1 MLTYKK
7 DRVVTL
13 YIPESYNSSRLVC
26 FDPGLNTT
34 GVSVFDVDSRTK
46 RVSSVYA
53 YTIYNDKLGDVTGLD
68 SEILTERT
76 FKLYKLCQGIHN
88 AIDYFKPSIVGCEAP
103 FYNRLMPMAFVSLS
117 EVVSM
122 IRHTVI
128 QYNYNI
134 PFYLVEPQKVKQGVG
149 VAGKK
154 GKQVVMDAIRNIPEL
169 MDNLTTPLDSLD
181 EHAVDA
187 IAVGWSMLKFKI

>member
-1 MLTYKK
+1 M
-7 DRVVTL
+7 
-13 YIPESYNSSRLVC
+13 VC

-34 GVSVFDVDSRTK
+34 GVSVFDIDSRTMQ
-46 RVSSVYA
+46 VSGISA
-53 YTIYNDKLGDVTGLD
+53 YTIYNDKLGDATGLD
-68 SEILTERT
+68 PDLLTERT
-76 FKLYKLCQGIHN
+76 FKLYKLCLGIQN
-88 AIDYFKPSIVGCEAP
+88 AINYYQPNLVGCEAP

-122 IRHTVI
+122 IRHTVL

-134 PFYLVEPQKVKQGVG
+134 PFYLVEPQKVKQGIG

-154 GKQVVMDAIRNIPEL
+154 GKQVVMEAISRVPEIMSVL
-169 MDNLTTPLDSLD
+169 NVPLESLD

-187 IAVGWSMLKFKI
+187 IAVGWSMLKYKV

>member
-1 MLTYKK
+1 MS
-7 DRVVTL
+7 L
-13 YIPESYNSSRLVC
+13 YIPESYRSTRMVC

-34 GVSVFDVDSRTK
+34 GVSVYDIDSRTK
-46 RVSSVYA
+46 EVLSIYA
-53 YTIYNDKLGDVTGLD
+53 YTIYTDRTRDATGLD
-68 SEILTERT
+68 TEILTERSH
-76 FKLYKLCQGIHN
+76 KLYKLCG
-88 AIDYFKPSIVGCEAP
+88 AIQHTLAEYNPSIVGSEAP

-122 IRHTVI
+122 LRHTTL

-134 PFYLVEPQKVKQGVG
+134 PFYLVEPQLVKKGVG

-154 GKQVVMDAIRNIPEL
+154 GKQVVMDAICGVPEI
-169 MDNLTTPLDSLD
+169 MRALTVPVEGLD
-181 EHAVDA
+181 EHAIDA